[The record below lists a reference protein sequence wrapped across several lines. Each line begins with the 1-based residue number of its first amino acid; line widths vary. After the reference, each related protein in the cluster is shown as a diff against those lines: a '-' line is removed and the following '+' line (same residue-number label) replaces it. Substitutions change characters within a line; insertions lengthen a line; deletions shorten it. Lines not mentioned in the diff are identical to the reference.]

1 MEHGNYEVTLKHCHV
16 QSLGW
21 VHPLDCLGKKRQPIL
36 GTILQMC
43 CSLENP
49 GPGRRLCLS
58 RDRGMQTLLWQS
70 GGLCPS
76 CAPQAKQ
83 PIVQDRLLSFL
94 PFASTEAWLT
104 HLLSPQG
111 LPLLSWPLSKLSL
124 PPWTSAIASYLISPL
139 WACLDPLHFCP
150 ERQSEPLLQ
159 NIELMLLTAYLKS
172 CHPSRCLKNKPQTI
186 WQKQQ
191 MQTVIALV
199 L

>member
-83 PIVQDRLLSFL
+83 PIVQDRLLFSTFRLHRGLTDSSPVSPRPPTLVMASVQAQLYSLDFNHSLLPDLPTVSLPGPITFL
-94 PFASTEAWLT
+94 PWEAIRSLAPKHWADAVNC
-104 HLLSPQG
+104 
-111 LPLLSWPLSKLSL
+111 LP
-124 PPWTSAIASYLISPL
+124 
-139 WACLDPLHFCP
+139 
-150 ERQSEPLLQ
+150 
-159 NIELMLLTAYLKS
+159 
-172 CHPSRCLKNKPQTI
+172 
-186 WQKQQ
+186 
-191 MQTVIALV
+191 
-199 L
+199 